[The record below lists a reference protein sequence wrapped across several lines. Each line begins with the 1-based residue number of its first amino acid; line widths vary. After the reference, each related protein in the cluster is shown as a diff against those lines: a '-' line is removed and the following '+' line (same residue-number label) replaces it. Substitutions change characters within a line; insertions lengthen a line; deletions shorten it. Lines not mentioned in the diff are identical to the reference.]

1 MGSNPTP
8 TAIKNKGDVMVHLTL
23 SEIEPGIGWIKPSNP
38 LHSDYKFLQQ
48 EKNVEETE
56 TQAQETGME
65 ERS

>member
-1 MGSNPTP
+1 
-8 TAIKNKGDVMVHLTL
+8 MVHLTL

-48 EKNVEETE
+48 EENVEEAE

-65 ERS
+65 ERG